1 MTEEMRVVRV
11 ETETGSHIEPPLDQ
25 DWDDLTKLRWHAAVV
40 TYDTGIP
47 IEVYDGRYSVK
58 RFGKWRP
65 VPGVYGFSVPG
76 CSGGAMS
83 YQSMWS
89 WLNGFSSGVDSLRRV
104 TGVSENTGFRPSTGD
119 EQ

>member
-1 MTEEMRVVRV
+1 
-11 ETETGSHIEPPLDQ
+11 
-25 DWDDLTKLRWHAAVV
+25 
-40 TYDTGIP
+40 
-47 IEVYDGRYSVK
+47 
-58 RFGKWRP
+58 
-65 VPGVYGFSVPG
+65 
-76 CSGGAMS
+76 MS